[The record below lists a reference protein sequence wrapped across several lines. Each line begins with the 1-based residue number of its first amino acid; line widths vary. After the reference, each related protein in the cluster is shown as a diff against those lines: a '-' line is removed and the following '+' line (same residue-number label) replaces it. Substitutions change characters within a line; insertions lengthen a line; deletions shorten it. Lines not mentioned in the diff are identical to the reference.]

1 MSAIKLQKGT
11 EEFEMFRDYW
21 KMLEENWG
29 VEDSEAYWNKV
40 IEDTDAFYRK
50 YETEFSK
57 ELALALINELE
68 RRTKNAE
75 KMHGDHSKR

>member
-21 KMLEENWG
+21 KMIEENWG

-57 ELALALINELE
+57 KLALALINELE
-68 RRTKNAE
+68 RKAKDE
-75 KMHGDHSKR
+75 KKL

>member
-1 MSAIKLQKGT
+1 MSEIKLQKGT

-29 VEDSEAYWNKV
+29 VEDSEAYWNNV
-40 IEDTDAFYRK
+40 IEDTDAFYGK

-68 RRTKNAE
+68 RKAKDE
-75 KMHGDHSKR
+75 KKL

>member
-21 KMLEENWG
+21 KILEENWG
-29 VEDSEAYWNKV
+29 FEDSEAYWNKV

-57 ELALALINELE
+57 ELVLALINELE
-68 RRTKNAE
+68 RKAKDEN
-75 KMHGDHSKR
+75 KL

>member
-1 MSAIKLQKGT
+1 MGTVKLQKGT

-68 RRTKNAE
+68 RKAKDE
-75 KMHGDHSKR
+75 KKL

>member
-29 VEDSEAYWNKV
+29 VEDSEVYWTKV
-40 IEDTDAFYRK
+40 IEDTDTFYRK

-68 RRTKNAE
+68 RKAKDE
-75 KMHGDHSKR
+75 KKL

>member
-21 KMLEENWG
+21 KILEENWG
-29 VEDSEAYWNKV
+29 FEDSEAYWNKV
-40 IEDTDAFYRK
+40 IEDTNAFYRK

-68 RRTKNAE
+68 RKAKDEN
-75 KMHGDHSKR
+75 KM

>member
-1 MSAIKLQKGT
+1 MKKGT

-29 VEDSEAYWNKV
+29 VEDTEIYWNKV
-40 IEDTDAFYRK
+40 IEDTKAFYGRYK
-50 YETEFSK
+50 TEFSK

-68 RRTKNAE
+68 RKAKNE
-75 KMHGDHSKR
+75 KKLQGSS

>member
-11 EEFEMFRDYW
+11 EEFEMFLDYW

-68 RRTKNAE
+68 RKAKDE
-75 KMHGDHSKR
+75 KKL

>member
-40 IEDTDAFYRK
+40 IEDTDAFHRK
-50 YETEFSK
+50 YDTEFSK

-68 RRTKNAE
+68 RKE
-75 KMHGDHSKR
+75 KDEKKL

>member
-21 KMLEENWG
+21 KMLEENWD
-29 VEDSEAYWNKV
+29 VEDSEVYWNKV

-57 ELALALINELE
+57 ELVLALINELE
-68 RRTKNAE
+68 RKAKDE
-75 KMHGDHSKR
+75 KKL

>member
-21 KMLEENWG
+21 KMLEGNWG
-29 VEDSEAYWNKV
+29 IEDSEAYWNKV

-68 RRTKNAE
+68 RKAKNE
-75 KMHGDHSKR
+75 KKL

>member
-50 YETEFSK
+50 YDTEFSK

-68 RRTKNAE
+68 RKAKDE
-75 KMHGDHSKR
+75 KKL

>member
-29 VEDSEAYWNKV
+29 VEDSEEYWDKV
-40 IEDTDAFYRK
+40 IEDTKAFYGR
-50 YETEFSK
+50 YQTEFSK
-57 ELALALINELE
+57 ELALTLINELE
-68 RRTKNAE
+68 RKAKNE
-75 KMHGDHSKR
+75 KKLQGCS

>member
-50 YETEFSK
+50 YETEFSN

-68 RRTKNAE
+68 RKAKDE
-75 KMHGDHSKR
+75 KKL

>member
-11 EEFEMFRDYW
+11 EEFEMFRDFW

-50 YETEFSK
+50 YETEFSN

-68 RRTKNAE
+68 RKAKDE
-75 KMHGDHSKR
+75 KKL

>member
-57 ELALALINELE
+57 ELVLALINELE
-68 RRTKNAE
+68 RKAKDE
-75 KMHGDHSKR
+75 KKL

>member
-21 KMLEENWG
+21 KMLEGNWG

-57 ELALALINELE
+57 ELVLALINELE
-68 RRTKNAE
+68 RKAKDE
-75 KMHGDHSKR
+75 KKL

>member
-1 MSAIKLQKGT
+1 MGTVKLQKGT

-29 VEDSEAYWNKV
+29 VEDSEVYWNKV

-50 YETEFSK
+50 YKTEFSK
-57 ELALALINELE
+57 ELALALTAELE
-68 RRTKNAE
+68 RRAKNE
-75 KMHGDHSKR
+75 KTLQSYNRKG

>member
-1 MSAIKLQKGT
+1 MSEIKLQKGT
-11 EEFEMFRDYW
+11 EEFEMFLDYW

-68 RRTKNAE
+68 RKAKDE
-75 KMHGDHSKR
+75 KKL

>member
-1 MSAIKLQKGT
+1 
-11 EEFEMFRDYW
+11 MFRDYW

-68 RRTKNAE
+68 RKAKDE
-75 KMHGDHSKR
+75 KKL